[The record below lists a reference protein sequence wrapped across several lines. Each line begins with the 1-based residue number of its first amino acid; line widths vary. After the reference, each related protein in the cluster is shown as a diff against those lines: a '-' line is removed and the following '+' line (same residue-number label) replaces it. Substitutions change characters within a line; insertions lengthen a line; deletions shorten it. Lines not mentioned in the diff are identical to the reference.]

1 MCSLLRLMEGLLAEI
16 AFELP
21 DAALQGFHAEV
32 DAAVMVILGRVDAA
46 ARFDEHVA
54 VRKLHDDGV
63 EKTPIL
69 DSEVK
74 EKMHAMFPEGAA
86 MPDLAYAVALM
97 ELKWANAMK
106 LLEDN

>member
-1 MCSLLRLMEGLLAEI
+1 MSVWEMKAKYEPVVDGYGFSVAPSFLM
-16 AFELP
+16 
-21 DAALQGFHAEV
+21 DDEV
-32 DAAVMVILGRVDAA
+32 VGT
-46 ARFDEHVA
+46 
-54 VRKLHDDGV
+54 HDDGV

-86 MPDLAYAVALM
+86 MPDLAYAIALM